1 MYTGRTGS
9 IVELSSALKAMAEWM
24 VWLGRCGAGDEGVVG
39 IEIGIGIP

>member
-24 VWLGRCGAGDEGVVG
+24 GSLGRRGAGEEGVR
-39 IEIGIGIP
+39 IGIP